1 MNNGKNMLIFVDGA
15 NDAYMNSANNFRG
28 CSMSSDDSLDV
39 YFKAAA
45 VGSDGDTV
53 TGYDKVTLACS
64 DEKHVEAMEA
74 IASCVA
80 GAKTPYV
87 TVAND
92 VNSTYIDDNITSIT
106 SITRSATG
114 SWDAASIITSA
125 PTLTAADS
133 GKVFFCNPAATTTIT
148 LPTITTAMIGWNITV
163 IASEG
168 DVDSTGTGMN
178 NIINIHA
185 GSGNDDF
192 IGIIVD
198 SNDGVGDYAVAD
210 DDYINI
216 TDSAGPGSKI
226 TIMCDGLRYYAYGVT
241 NEAAQ
246 VKFNSAAAA

>member
-1 MNNGKNMLIFVDGA
+1 MENLLIFIDGA
-15 NDAYMNSANNFRG
+15 NDAYMNSIQNFRG
-28 CSMSSDDSLDV
+28 CSMSSDDSIDV
-39 YFKAAA
+39 FFKAAS
-45 VGSDGDTV
+45 VGNDGDGV

-64 DEKHVEAMEA
+64 DEKHKEAMQA
-74 IASCVA
+74 IAA
-80 GAKTPYV
+80 AINGAKLPHV
-87 TVAND
+87 VVADD
-92 VNSTYIDDNITSIT
+92 VNSVYVDDNITSIT

-148 LPTITTAMIGWNITV
+148 LPAITTAMIGWNITV

-192 IGIIVD
+192 IGIILD
-198 SNDGVGDYAVAD
+198 SNDGTGDYAVAD